1 MEVAAYYVV
10 AETLTN
16 AAKHAHA
23 CAVHVDVE
31 AADHV
36 LGLRVRDDGR
46 GGADPTRGS
55 GLIGL
60 TDRVDALGGTIEV
73 ASPVGAGTTL
83 LIRLPID
90 EG

>member
-36 LGLRVRDDGR
+36 LGLRVRDDG
-46 GGADPTRGS
+46 S
-55 GLIGL
+55 GERAI
-60 TDRVDALGGTIEV
+60 
-73 ASPVGAGTTL
+73 SPRRWEA
-83 LIRLPID
+83 
-90 EG
+90 